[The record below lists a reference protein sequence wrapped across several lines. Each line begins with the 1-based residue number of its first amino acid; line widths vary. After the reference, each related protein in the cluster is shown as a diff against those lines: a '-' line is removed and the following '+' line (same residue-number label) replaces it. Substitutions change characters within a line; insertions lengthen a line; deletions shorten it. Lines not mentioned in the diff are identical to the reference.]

1 MSAYLA
7 RLKQI
12 EREKN
17 SIYTPDTVPSK
28 PSKAPFEPFEGTCLA
43 HIEKKLIDDTHHE
56 LTRLVGLCAEING
69 FTEEEHAD
77 ALECAI
83 ADFDSAMIFFRSYE
97 QETLEREKT
106 G

>member
-12 EREKN
+12 ESEKI
-17 SIYTPDTVPSK
+17 SAYTPESVPSK

-43 HIEKKLIDDTHHE
+43 HIKEKLIDDAHYE
-56 LTRLVGLCAEING
+56 LTRLVSFCAEING
-69 FTEEEHAD
+69 FTDEEHAD

-83 ADFDSAMIFFRSYE
+83 ADFDSAMIFFKSYE
-97 QETLEREKT
+97 QETLSRKA